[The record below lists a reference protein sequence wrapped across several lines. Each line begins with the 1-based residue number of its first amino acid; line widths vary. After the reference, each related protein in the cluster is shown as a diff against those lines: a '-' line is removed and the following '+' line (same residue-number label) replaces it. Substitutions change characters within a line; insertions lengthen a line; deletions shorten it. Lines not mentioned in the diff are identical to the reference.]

1 MPGCQCC
8 SEGPMEEIP
17 MNRFSNPIPP
27 CCRNRPD
34 RCLIQSEGID
44 HILTAL
50 AVQNQLLIDLL
61 GAVNGLTAALLSERT
76 H

>member
-1 MPGCQCC
+1 MSNFQCC

-17 MNRFSNPIPP
+17 MNRFTNPIPS
-27 CCRNRPD
+27 CCRARCD
-34 RCLIQSEGID
+34 RCQIQPEGVD

-50 AVQNQLLIDLL
+50 AIQNQLLIDLL

-76 H
+76 P